1 MLDKILVNSLEQST
15 QKIIDLLNQLTQD
28 YQQLLQQDKA
38 LLLETFPPNPQTL
51 SILEEIDLLTTDL
64 RGYASQITINQQIQ
78 NPDQALITLRSMR
91 LLENPSL
98 AELYFTKNKQ
108 FPLFYQYLQNYIYNA
123 YGMNDWFINQLLLL
137 EDLVFC

>member
-1 MLDKILVNSLEQST
+1 MLDTILVNPLEQST
-15 QKIIDLLNQLTQD
+15 QKIIDLLNQLNQD
-28 YQQLLQQDKA
+28 YQQLLQQDKP
-38 LLLETFPPNPQTL
+38 LLFETFPPNSQTL

-78 NPDQALITLRSMR
+78 NPDQALTRLRSMR

-108 FPLFYQYLQNYIYNA
+108 FPIIYQYLQKLDYLK
-123 YGMNDWFINQLLLL
+123 LLLIDWL
-137 EDLVFC
+137 ILQK

>member
-1 MLDKILVNSLEQST
+1 MLDTILVNSLEQST

-28 YQQLLQQDKA
+28 YQQLLQQDKT
-38 LLLETFPPNPQTL
+38 LLLETFSPNNQTL

-64 RGYASQITINQQIQ
+64 RGYASQISINQQIQ
-78 NPDQALITLRSMR
+78 NPDQALTRLRSMR

-108 FPLFYQYLQNYIYNA
+108 FPLFYQYLQKLDYLK
-123 YGMNDWFINQLLLL
+123 LLLSDWL
-137 EDLVFC
+137 ILQK

>member
-1 MLDKILVNSLEQST
+1 MLDTILINPLEQST

-28 YQQLLQQDKA
+28 YQQLLQQDKP
-38 LLLETFPPNPQTL
+38 LLFETFPPNNQTL

-64 RGYASQITINQQIQ
+64 RGYASQISINQQIQ
-78 NPDQALITLRSMR
+78 NPDQALTTLRSMR

-108 FPLFYQYLQNYIYNA
+108 FPLFYQYLQKLDYLK
-123 YGMNDWFINQLLLL
+123 LLLIDWL
-137 EDLVFC
+137 ILQR

>member
-1 MLDKILVNSLEQST
+1 MLDTILVNPLEQST

-28 YQQLLQQDKA
+28 YQQLLQQDKP
-38 LLLETFPPNPQTL
+38 LLFETFPPNSQTL

-64 RGYASQITINQQIQ
+64 RGYASQIIINQQIQ
-78 NPDQALITLRSMR
+78 NSDQALTRLRSMR

-108 FPLFYQYLQNYIYNA
+108 FPIIYQYLQKLDYLK
-123 YGMNDWFINQLLLL
+123 LLLIDWL
-137 EDLVFC
+137 TLQK